1 MLSACSAAIK
11 AVEVLVP
18 EEPASEEEASMDF
31 KEPTSK
37 AQTVEFSAEDL
48 FSTTLFKEDPA
59 LLQFS
64 KRLRSIYPRLTQT
77 LQ

>member
-48 FSTTLFKEDPA
+48 FQRHYLRKI
-59 LLQFS
+59 LLCCNSQ
-64 KRLRSIYPRLTQT
+64 KG
-77 LQ
+77 